1 MISILGLIGS
11 WFLFIAFMVNENYIT
26 IKYDQIVNHA
36 HNAIM
41 TSFMA
46 TILSLI
52 YVFYFDSQTIIQL
65 AYVWL
70 WLLLIYWLV
79 FDIWLNLKRKLPIQ
93 YLGKGAKLDRFL
105 RKYSFGQPIAFKL
118 ICGLVLNIVYYGYYS
133 LLK

>member
-1 MISILGLIGS
+1 MIAAILGLVGS
-11 WFLFIAFMVNENYIT
+11 WFFFIGLMVNENYTT

-41 TSFMA
+41 TGFCSIILAYNYVYFFDNQ
-46 TILSLI
+46 TIL
-52 YVFYFDSQTIIQL
+52 QL

-70 WLLLIYWLV
+70 MLLLIYWLI
-79 FDIWLNLKRKLPIQ
+79 FDIWLNWNRKLPIQ

-118 ICGLVLNIVYYGYYS
+118 ICVVLLNVIYYIF
-133 LLK
+133 K